1 VPEAWSGLTS
11 MIGSDPMPGRDDR
24 WDGAGWTG
32 RARVGPGPCRW
43 GERQVSGGVLAGTL
57 VGVTSMAEM
66 GRGMGVF
73 APEVLI
79 DAEAPLLD
87 RIVAS
92 TGRDPS
98 W

>member
-1 VPEAWSGLTS
+1 
-11 MIGSDPMPGRDDR
+11 M
-24 WDGAGWTG
+24 
-32 RARVGPGPCRW
+32 
-43 GERQVSGGVLAGTL
+43 LAGTL

-98 W
+98 